1 MTQRLRQSDDAPSL
15 RAIAARFAIESP
27 PGAIEPLGRGLVNDT
42 FSLQAGGRR
51 YVLQR
56 INGAV
61 FPDPERIMSNLRV
74 LGEHLAGQADAR
86 LRLPALI
93 MTRDGAFSLRDVDG
107 DCWRLMEFIPDAV
120 TLERIVDDGQ
130 AREVGAVLG
139 RFHRLTESLPCERLG
154 LSLPGFHATPVYL
167 ERLLRL
173 AEQTGMT
180 LEDPAVRAALDFV
193 STRHGLASVLDE
205 AQRDGR
211 LRLRV
216 THGDPKLDNIL
227 FGATDGR
234 AVALIDL
241 DTVQPGLIQ
250 HDLADCLRSC
260 CNQCGESADGDAAV
274 RFDPALCAAILD
286 GYAQEM
292 RDLLTAADIDLLYD
306 AIRLLPFEL
315 GLRFLTDHL
324 EGDRYFR
331 VSERGQNLRKAGIQ
345 FALVADIERQEATI
359 RTLIAAGFGH
369 DEPQRR
375 KGRRVKQDFAVR

>member
-1 MTQRLRQSDDAPSL
+1 MTQRLRHSDDAPSL
-15 RAIAARFAIESP
+15 RAIAARFAIEP
-27 PGAIEPLGRGLVNDT
+27 PPDAIEPLGRGLINDT
-42 FSLQAGGRR
+42 FSLNAGGRR

-61 FPDPERIMSNLRV
+61 FPDPERIISNLRV
-74 LGEHLAGQADAR
+74 LGEHLAGQVDAG

-93 MTRDGAFSLRDVDG
+93 ATRDGAFSLRDAAG
-107 DCWRLMEFIPDAV
+107 DCWRLIEFIPDTV

-154 LSLPGFHATPVYL
+154 LSLPDFHATPVYL
-167 ERLLRL
+167 QRLLTL
-173 AEQTGMT
+173 TEQAGTT
-180 LEDPAVRAALDFV
+180 HDDDPDIRAGLDFV
-193 STRHGLASVLDE
+193 ATRHGLAGVLDE

-211 LRLRV
+211 LRLRA

-227 FGATDGR
+227 FDDDGR
-234 AVALIDL
+234 AIALIDL

-260 CNQCGESADGDAAV
+260 CNQCGESADGDAVV
-274 RFDPALCAAILD
+274 RFDLALGGAILD

-292 RDLLTAADIDLLYD
+292 RGLLTAADIDLLYD
-306 AIRLLPFEL
+306 AIRLMPFEL

-324 EGDRYFR
+324 AGDRYFR
-331 VSERGQNLRKAGIQ
+331 VSERGENLRKAGIQ
-345 FALVADIERQEATI
+345 FALVADIERQEAAI
-359 RTLIAAGFGH
+359 RALIAATF
-369 DEPQRR
+369 DNPTPNRT
-375 KGRRVKQDFAVR
+375 